1 MEQLAELAN
10 KTCKYEELLR
20 EEQQKRNS
28 AKGTYYKTP
37 SSSIHLV
44 EVESEEGTESS
55 EEREVALA
63 KMAKLKYPISGS
75 DKATKGPEATTIY
88 RRKAIETPHRLPK
101 PEELEGRQLK
111 LAEKPPSMTTNLFN
125 QPQVNMVNLNWPEQK
140 IGKLTA
146 EASPN
151 IGRRVTREANQR
163 PKVTISAGVVL
174 CSRCKCE
181 NDQTG
186 LLKTGEQEDKT
197 EEYREKRIEYD
208 GELDEETKAFG
219 AELESLLQGDLG
231 INMVFILPEKFR
243 AVEGQENTLEGD
255 VADQDGHYHEMPGLD
270 RGLPEH
276 KLPMKEGYL
285 PVK

>member
-88 RRKAIETPHRLPK
+88 RR
-101 PEELEGRQLK
+101 
-111 LAEKPPSMTTNLFN
+111 
-125 QPQVNMVNLNWPEQK
+125 
-140 IGKLTA
+140 
-146 EASPN
+146 
-151 IGRRVTREANQR
+151 
-163 PKVTISAGVVL
+163 
-174 CSRCKCE
+174 
-181 NDQTG
+181 
-186 LLKTGEQEDKT
+186 
-197 EEYREKRIEYD
+197 
-208 GELDEETKAFG
+208 
-219 AELESLLQGDLG
+219 
-231 INMVFILPEKFR
+231 
-243 AVEGQENTLEGD
+243 

-276 KLPMKEGYL
+276 KLPMKGGYL